1 MLLNRLQYVLSKL
14 RLKHDS
20 KVKLLTV
27 GEPTMPMRR
36 LLLSSIVLFGI
47 LSRRALAASRQT
59 SEAREELPS
68 LNKIVNSTLP
78 LVLPKAISSAKEI
91 DGEIAGY
98 LISEKLDG
106 VRAYW
111 DGKQL
116 YFRSGRVINA
126 PTWFMENFPTHPMDG
141 ELWMGRAQFEL
152 LSGAVRRQIPQN
164 EEWRKI
170 HYCLFELPLATGD
183 FRTRFAALEKTV
195 HALQIP
201 WLSVIPQKRLSTV
214 EQLDAKLKQ
223 LVLQKGEGLV
233 LHKSDALFQAGRSED
248 VLKLKPQHDAEA
260 KVIAI
265 LPGRGKYDGM
275 MGALLVETKNGQR
288 FKLGTGFDDAMR
300 KNPPPIGTV
309 LTYRYR
315 DLTANGLPKFAS
327 FIRVFHPE

>member
-1 MLLNRLQYVLSKL
+1 MFFNPFQYVLSTL
-14 RLKHDS
+14 RHMHNA
-20 KVKLLTV
+20 KVELFK
-27 GEPTMPMRR
+27 GSESTMPIRR
-36 LLLSSIVLFGI
+36 LLLSSVLVLGI
-47 LSRRALAASRQT
+47 SSRKALAASTQT
-59 SEAREELPS
+59 REAREELPS
-68 LNKIVNSTLP
+68 LNKTFNLTLA
-78 LVLPKAISSAKEI
+78 LVLPKAISFTKELE
-91 DGEIAGY
+91 GKIANY

-116 YFRSGRVINA
+116 YFRSGRVINV
-126 PTWFMENFPTHPMDG
+126 PTWFIENFPAHPVDG
-141 ELWMGRAQFEL
+141 ELWMGRALFES

-164 EEWRKI
+164 DEWRKI
-170 HYCLFELPLATGD
+170 HYCLFELPHAKGD
-183 FRTRFAALEKTV
+183 FRTRFIALEKIV

-201 WLSVIPQKRLSTV
+201 WLSVIPQERLSTV
-214 EQLDAKLKQ
+214 EQLEAKLKQ
-223 LVLQKGEGLV
+223 IALQKGEGLV
-233 LHKSDALFQAGRSED
+233 LHKSDALFQAGRTDD

-300 KNPPPIGTV
+300 KNPPSIGTV

-315 DLTANGLPKFAS
+315 DLTANGLPKFVS